1 MSGEVNI
8 KYFDNNTLKYDTNQ
22 TPGDELDEKKFI
34 TGPTTSNSEKHYRIL
49 YNWLHGQLTAPILVP
64 KVNSNYTSQICEL
77 SVPNTIIILIYN
89 NGEQSMNDSFVMKAT
104 YPLYFSAYY
113 YKNSVSYET
122 NINSIIHFRSYTN
135 KYEHDIT
142 LSINDSDYQEGTTS
156 NYSVCVRIYKD
167 HLKTKYLGEIE
178 LRVRMTSTICPGE

>member
-8 KYFDNNTLKYDTNQ
+8 KYYDNNTLKYDTNQ

-34 TGPTTSNSEKHYRIL
+34 TGPTISNSEKHYRIL

-77 SVPNTIIILIYN
+77 IVPDGTIMILYF
-89 NGEQSMNDSFVMKAT
+89 NGKQLMDDFLLMNAT

-113 YKNSVSYET
+113 YKNGIACET
-122 NINSIIHFRSYTN
+122 NISSHIHFRSYMN

-142 LSINDSDYQEGTTS
+142 LSINDPDYQEGATS
-156 NYSVCVRIYKD
+156 NYTVYVRIYKD
-167 HLKTKYLGEIE
+167 HLKTKKLGEIV
-178 LRVRMTSTICPGE
+178 LSVRMTSTIGPGE